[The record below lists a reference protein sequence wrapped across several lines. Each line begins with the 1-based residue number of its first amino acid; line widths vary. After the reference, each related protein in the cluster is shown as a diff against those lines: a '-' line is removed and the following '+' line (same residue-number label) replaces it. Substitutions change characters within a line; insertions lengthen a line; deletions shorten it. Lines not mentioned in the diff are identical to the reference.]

1 MYKCEESFN
10 LLGASSTSH
19 GYIFKNLRF
28 LICVNL
34 WGTITEIRNKGFN
47 QV

>member
-28 LICVNL
+28 IICVNL
-34 WGTITEIRNKGFN
+34 LENITKIRNKGFN